1 MKDSNKTVFAN
12 ISLFALLLLSSVP
25 AQAANDADVDGV
37 PNAAEPVLG
46 TDPKTADTDGDGLN
60 DLKDKN
66 PVFAENP
73 IARSGTPKAFK
84 FTGQVEDNAD
94 PVTKKGVADH
104 LELEVKNTSG
114 QDMTDIAIYYTVKDL
129 GTDKTEAYYKPLT
142 GLTIKK
148 GATTSIH
155 LDDAEQP
162 GHFRDNPNSS
172 YHKSEN
178 EKLFTVELAAAGL
191 APIMIEIHKD
201 KGGAEQPD

>member
-1 MKDSNKTVFAN
+1 MATSSKSVFATA
-12 ISLFALLLLSSVP
+12 SLLALVLLSTHP
-25 AQAANDADVDGV
+25 AHAANDADGDGI
-37 PNAAEPVLG
+37 PNVAEPVLG
-46 TDPKTADTDGDGLN
+46 TDPKNADTDGDGMS

-73 IARSGTPKAFK
+73 IVREGKPKAFK

-94 PVTKKGVADH
+94 PKTKKAVSDH
-104 LELEVKNTSG
+104 LELDVKNTSG
-114 QDMTDIAIYYTVKDL
+114 QDMTDIAIYYMVKDI
-129 GTDKTEAYYKPLT
+129 GTGKTEGYYKPLT

-148 GATTSIH
+148 TATATLH
-155 LDDAEQP
+155 FDDVEQTN
-162 GHFRDNPNSS
+162 HFRDNPNSS

-191 APIMIEIHKD
+191 APMQIEIHKD

>member
-1 MKDSNKTVFAN
+1 MRHSLKTTFATT
-12 ISLFALLLLSSVP
+12 SLLALLLLTPAP
-25 AQAANDADVDGV
+25 AQAANDADGDGV

-46 TDPKTADTDGDGLN
+46 TDPKNADTDGDGVN

-73 IARSGTPKAFK
+73 IARDGKPKAFK

-114 QDMTDIAIYYTVKDL
+114 QDMTEIAIYYTVKDL
-129 GTDKTEAYYKPLT
+129 GTGKTEGYYKPLS

-148 GATTSIH
+148 GEAATIH
-155 LDDAEQP
+155 FDDVEQAN
-162 GHFRDNPNSS
+162 HFRDNPNSS

-191 APIMIEIHKD
+191 APMMIEIHKD